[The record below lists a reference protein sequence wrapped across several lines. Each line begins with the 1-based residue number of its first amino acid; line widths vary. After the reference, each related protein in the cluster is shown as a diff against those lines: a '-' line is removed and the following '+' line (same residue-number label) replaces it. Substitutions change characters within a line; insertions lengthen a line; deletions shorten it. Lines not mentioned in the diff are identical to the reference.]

1 MDSEAEIKSNCS
13 TSSCGHS
20 SHPHHQGCDSNEGC
34 VGCDGFVVSRGNPAK
49 VLDLVDKAFDEMPV
63 STENLS
69 SAVVVM
75 KSAQARD
82 LTTPVR

>member
-1 MDSEAEIKSNCS
+1 
-13 TSSCGHS
+13 
-20 SHPHHQGCDSNEGC
+20 
-34 VGCDGFVVSRGNPAK
+34 

>member
-1 MDSEAEIKSNCS
+1 MRW
-13 TSSCGHS
+13 
-20 SHPHHQGCDSNEGC
+20 
-34 VGCDGFVVSRGNPAK
+34 FVVSRGNPAK